1 MKIMIITAIS
11 AITLFANHF
20 QLVYTPETTLQSGR
34 TVKMVHAM
42 IHPYSDRKTMDMGKQ
57 HKGDKKFLAVEA
69 FYSVHKGIKT
79 DWIEALE
86 PIEFQGKKRAGR
98 GYKSK
103 HKLKQMGD
111 HLFVLKPAPYYST
124 LEGIYLQQITK
135 TIVNIAG
142 KPTDWDRELGLEAEI
157 VPLSKPY
164 GIWTGGSFSAMVK
177 AEGIPVPFAQVEVE
191 YLNSD
196 IDMENLKTG
205 AFKTNEKNQNFQTI
219 EIKANE
225 RGEFTFHLPRAGWW
239 GFRAKHIGLKK
250 DYKEKEL
257 SIEGVIWVQVKD
269 VL

>member
-1 MKIMIITAIS
+1 MKIFLITIAVAVGLS
-11 AITLFANHF
+11 ANHF
-20 QLVYTPETTLQSGR
+20 QLMYTPETTLESGR
-34 TVKMVHAM
+34 TVPMIHAM

-57 HKGDKKFLAVEA
+57 HDSEEFLAVEE
-69 FYSVHKGIKT
+69 FFVVHKGIKT
-79 DWIEALE
+79 DLIDTLE
-86 PIEFQGKKRAGR
+86 PIEFQGKKRVGK

-103 HKLKQMGD
+103 HKLRKMGD

-157 VPLSKPY
+157 IPLSKPY
-164 GIWTGGSFSAMVK
+164 GIWEGSSFSAKVK
-177 AEGIPVPFAQVEVE
+177 ASGIPVPFAKIEIE

-196 IDMENLKTG
+196 VDIENLKMGEAKTE
-205 AFKTNEKNQNFQTI
+205 APQQSFKTI

-225 RGEFTFHLPRAGWW
+225 RGEFTFHLPKAGWW
-239 GFRAKHIGLKK
+239 GFNAKHIGLKK

-257 SIEGVIWVQVKD
+257 SIEGIIWVQVKEIK
-269 VL
+269 